1 VLGLL
6 GGAAQSSPELSAGS
20 GESGEA
26 WREYDQGF
34 PALYR
39 LRRGAQAG
47 VDQHGTQACTAW
59 CGCAGWHAPGMSAMI
74 EHVAPLLLPVF

>member
-6 GGAAQSSPELSAGS
+6 GGVAQSSPELSAGS
-20 GESGEA
+20 GELGEA
-26 WREYDQGF
+26 RREYDRGF

-39 LRRGAQAG
+39 HRRGARAG
-47 VDQHGTQACTAW
+47 LDQRGTQARMAW
-59 CGCAGWHAPGMSAMI
+59 RGCAGWRALGMSAAI